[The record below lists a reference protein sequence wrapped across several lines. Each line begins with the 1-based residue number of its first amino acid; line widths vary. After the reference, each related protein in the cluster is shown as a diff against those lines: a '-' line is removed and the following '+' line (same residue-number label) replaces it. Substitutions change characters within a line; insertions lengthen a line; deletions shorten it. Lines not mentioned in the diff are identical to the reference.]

1 MYAPNDHTTPSRSG
15 NRSPFI
21 PWSYPHLRTVAKVRF
36 AVGIFLTVLAAVL
49 FARGAYGWA
58 VLPLA
63 GAAAHF
69 SLGYWQLAIA
79 RSAPRHLSGR

>member
-15 NRSPFI
+15 IRRMI
-21 PWSYPHLRTVAKVRF
+21 TPWAYSHLRAVASVRF

-79 RSAPRHLSGR
+79 RSAPRHLGGR